1 MFDAAAYLQQT
12 RRHGSSRSRWQLRGQ
27 VQELPPG
34 RAGQTVQ
41 TQVLSRLVLRVVF
54 QAQILNS
61 TQLDESTATTTTQTK
76 ASPSAKKG
84 KILFFGSKCSLKEKY
99 SCPEAAAES
108 KIGHWI
114 CLVSVRD
121 VLIRARNEFSS
132 FYYIPHNMILL
143 KGTQNKLSSKII
155 IISPLPGGK
164 SIGNQSDN
172 ICITSMTSAIVN
184 TWRNKNSKMRAAG
197 CRFTLVTKQMTRNL
211 FNNYLHCHYGPQQVK
226 Y

>member
-1 MFDAAAYLQQT
+1 MTRPLICNKLVDMGPAGAGDSCVDKFKNCHLVVQARLCKLKYYLV
-12 RRHGSSRSRWQLRGQ
+12 SCCASCSKPKSW
-27 VQELPPG
+27 
-34 RAGQTVQ
+34 
-41 TQVLSRLVLRVVF
+41 
-54 QAQILNS
+54 
-61 TQLDESTATTTTQTK
+61 TQLNLTNQQQQQQTK

-121 VLIRARNEFSS
+121 VLIRARNEFLS

-184 TWRNKNSKMRAAG
+184 TWRNYNSKMRAVG